1 MARQILVDS
10 EKFLGEPYLEGT
22 TVPLSA
28 IIQWVEAGL
37 GPEEIVAVYPDLS
50 VEDVKAALAHHDQ
63 QK

>member
-10 EKFLGEPYLEGT
+10 ERFLGEPYLEST
-22 TVPLSA
+22 TVPVSA
-28 IIQWVEAGL
+28 IIQWAEAGL
-37 GPEEIVAVYPDLS
+37 EAAEIVSLYPDLS